1 MMPHNISVTIDSND
15 THNDYVCHSVEVLHE
30 ADNHQILI
38 DQKLKSAG
46 DRRRFQIFDYYWSL
60 GSLQRQRDW
69 IAKSVI
75 KKEVKTHT
83 TDKGDSSRRNCTY
96 EYYINEEGRRQVC
109 QKFLLSTLDVTQR
122 FILYTLKNA
131 SEGFSKIDGRKNN
144 GGRNRTS
151 EDVINN
157 SITFIKL
164 LPLVPSHYCRKDS
177 TRLYLPSEF
186 KNISN
191 LYRIYTK
198 YCDDGNVKTM
208 SFKVFSNWLR
218 ENYNIGF
225 HIPEKDKCTI
235 CMTQTYDVKK
245 AEDMAS
251 YNSHLQEKDES
262 YKRFKFHENLNAV
275 DSTVI
280 CASFDMQKVLNTPHG
295 ENNMALYYTRK
306 IAVYNFTIYESNTQ
320 KGYGQKLMHT
330 EAQMKLPHACINI
343 FRKWIK
349 DRMSRN

>member
-177 TRLYLPSEF
+177 TRLYLP
-186 KNISN
+186 K
-191 LYRIYTK
+191 
-198 YCDDGNVKTM
+198 
-208 SFKVFSNWLR
+208 
-218 ENYNIGF
+218 
-225 HIPEKDKCTI
+225 KDKCTI